1 MPAGLSAKWP
11 ALVAAEAAASTAAVA
26 VEQGVGRPPLG
37 WAAAPPLSMRSVTI
51 SPIETFGRQSG
62 VVSPTA
68 ITGVPSAERLDEPTP
83 PRVAAM
89 VPSAVVSPRVVATP
103 RAEAAR
109 RSPRRPHSVQENRS
123 PRTFPTTGLLVGG
136 GGSADRAI
144 GAATVSPRPALASR
158 AATRPTSRVQTP
170 RDKNSFRRSRRAA
183 ARATGVG
190 ALVDNAVSPSLPA
203 LQATRQAEDI
213 RRLYGVNR
221 A

>member
-1 MPAGLSAKWP
+1 
-11 ALVAAEAAASTAAVA
+11 
-26 VEQGVGRPPLG
+26 
-37 WAAAPPLSMRSVTI
+37 
-51 SPIETFGRQSG
+51 
-62 VVSPTA
+62 VSPTA
-68 ITGVPSAERLDEPTP
+68 ITGVPSAERFDEPTP